1 MSSEETK
8 ERILEAAGEIFAR
21 DGFAGAHVAEI
32 AERADAN
39 VSLIYRYFD
48 SKQGLLEALLDR
60 FIRHGQAQQDELFA
74 GQPLP
79 STPQQLDTLVRWT
92 WDYLQE
98 KRDLVKIVL
107 FESLKSDDPDAAL
120 MELFDRSVVSRLP
133 PSLARR
139 RDDEALE
146 LDLAVFFFGL
156 MPFASFLVFGELWAA
171 HLEVDPGR
179 ARETFFTVF
188 EDLYGRDILERLKR
202 IRAENQEEEI

>member
-8 ERILEAAGEIFAR
+8 ERILEAASEIFAR

-48 SKQGLLEALLDR
+48 SKQGLLQALLDR
-60 FIRHGQAQQDELFA
+60 FIRDGQVQRDELFA

-79 STPQQLDTLVRWT
+79 STPQQLDTLVRWA

-98 KRDLVKIVL
+98 QRDLIKIVL
-107 FESLKSDDPDAAL
+107 FESLKSEDPDAAL

-146 LDLAVFFFGL
+146 LDIAAFFFGM
-156 MPFASFLVFGELWAA
+156 MPFTGFLVFGELWAA
-171 HLEVDPGR
+171 HLEVDFER
-179 ARETFFTVF
+179 ARDTFFTVF
-188 EDLYGRDILERLKR
+188 EDLYARDILERLKR
-202 IRAENQEEEI
+202 VRVENQEEDV